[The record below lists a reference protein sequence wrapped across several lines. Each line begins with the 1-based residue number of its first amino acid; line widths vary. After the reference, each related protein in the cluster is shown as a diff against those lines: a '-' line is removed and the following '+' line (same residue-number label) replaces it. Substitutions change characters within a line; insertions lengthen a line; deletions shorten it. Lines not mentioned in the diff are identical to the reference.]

1 MPWDLG
7 SIVQIVISLITLYLL
22 IWFNKVGRVED
33 REELLRRRLR
43 GMGQLSFITKLG
55 EFTPSFVQM
64 SEPRGFGYRLK
75 KLLLWRVDG
84 YTKVLLCS
92 YGARLA
98 TDEQLS
104 RFKEVAKRE
113 LDVEVSFSRQGD
125 IVAMTVEIRS
135 VDPDRC
141 IKILEELGRLEV

>member
-33 REELLRRRLR
+33 REELLRHRLR
-43 GMGQLSFITKLG
+43 GMGQLSFMTKLG
-55 EFTPSFVQM
+55 AFTPSFVQM
-64 SEPRGFGYRLK
+64 SEQRGFRYKLK

-92 YGARLA
+92 YEARLA

-104 RFKEVAKRE
+104 RFKDVAKRE
-113 LDVEVSFSRQGD
+113 LGVGVSFSRQGD

-135 VDPDRC
+135 VDPDKC
-141 IKILEELGRLEV
+141 VKILEELERLEV

>member
-43 GMGQLSFITKLG
+43 GMGQLSFTTKLG
-55 EFTPSFVQM
+55 AFTPFFVQI
-64 SEPRGFGYRLK
+64 EELRGFRYKLK

-84 YTKVLLCS
+84 HTKILLGS
-92 YGARLA
+92 YGAL

-104 RFKEVAKRE
+104 RFKDVAERE
-113 LDVEVSFSRQGD
+113 LGVGVSFSRPHED
-125 IVAMTVEIRS
+125 YVTMAVEIPS
-135 VDPDRC
+135 VDPDKC
-141 IKILEELGRLEV
+141 IKILKELERLEV